1 MPSLS
6 QCDVVVGMD
15 VSKNVVVAGVL
26 CAGAEVPV
34 VESFT
39 HDEASVRRFF
49 GRFEQPGRVAAC
61 YEAGPTGFE
70 LHRLVTS
77 LGVGCA
83 VVAPSL
89 IPKGSGDRVKTD
101 KRDARRLT
109 VLHEAGL
116 LTPIRVPTPREEAVR
131 DLCRVRADMVGDLT
145 QAKNRLFAFLL
156 RHGRV
161 WRDGDMWTL
170 KHRRWLAAQCF
181 DDPALATTFAYY
193 RAAVET
199 REAAID
205 AVEADLAV
213 WFERDPFG
221 WQVARLGAY
230 RGFTHL
236 GALAMAAEVADWRR
250 FASARHF
257 MGFVGLTPSEYSSGD
272 STRRGRITKA
282 GNAHLRTQLVESAWA
297 YQHRASLGVVLRRRQ
312 HGVDPATAARSWTA
326 QQRLCARFRRL
337 SSHKNSRNVVVVAI
351 ARELAGFLWAE
362 MTADQ
367 PAG

>member
-15 VSKNVVVAGVL
+15 VSKNVIVAGVL
-26 CAGAEVPV
+26 TCDVGAPV
-34 VESFT
+34 MESFT

-49 GRFEQPGRVAAC
+49 GRFADPARVAAC

-101 KRDARRLT
+101 KRDARRLA

-170 KHRRWLAAQCF
+170 KHRRWLTAQHF

-221 WQVARLGAY
+221 WQVSRLGAY

-272 STRRGRITKA
+272 TTRRGRITKA
-282 GNAHLRTQLVESAWA
+282 GNAHLRTQLVEAAWSYRHHPHA
-297 YQHRASLGVVLRRRQ
+297 GATIRRRQ
-312 HGVDPATAARSWTA
+312 QTLPPDVVARAWNA
-326 QQRLCARFRRL
+326 QQRLCRRYRHL
-337 SSHKNSRNVVVVAI
+337 VERKVNKKVVVTAI
-351 ARELAGFLWAE
+351 ARELAGFVWAE
-362 MTADQ
+362 MTA
-367 PAG
+367 A

>member
-1 MPSLS
+1 L
-6 QCDVVVGMD
+6 
-15 VSKNVVVAGVL
+15 A
-26 CAGAEVPV
+26 
-34 VESFT
+34 
-39 HDEASVRRFF
+39 
-49 GRFEQPGRVAAC
+49 
-61 YEAGPTGFE
+61 
-70 LHRLVTS
+70 
-77 LGVGCA
+77 
-83 VVAPSL
+83 
-89 IPKGSGDRVKTD
+89 
-101 KRDARRLT
+101 

-116 LTPIRVPTPREEAVR
+116 LTAIRVPTLREEAVR
-131 DLCRVRADMVGDLT
+131 DLCRVRADLVGDLT

-170 KHRRWLAAQCF
+170 KHRRWLAAQSF
-181 DDPALATTFAYY
+181 DDPALTTTLAYY

-282 GNAHLRTQLVESAWA
+282 GNAHLRAQLVEAAWA
-297 YQHRASLGVVLRRRQ
+297 YSHHPHTGPTIRRRQ
-312 HGVDPATAARSWTA
+312 QGLPPDVVARAWNA
-326 QQRLCARFRRL
+326 QQRLCRRYRHL
-337 SSHKNSRNVVVVAI
+337 VERKVNKKVVVTAV
-351 ARELAGFLWAE
+351 ARELAGFVWAE
-362 MTADQ
+362 MTA
-367 PAG
+367 A